1 MPERN
6 SREAIEAEI
15 SDEHKSFVVR
25 LIETYHAHPASWPG
39 MRTRFIRS
47 SEIEEAQIQVVL
59 EPSVNMFTC
68 DIGAPRELLGRA
80 KALGKTTLAMIG
92 SPHHVQRAAA
102 AGVDM
107 LIAQAY

>member
-1 MPERN
+1 
-6 SREAIEAEI
+6 
-15 SDEHKSFVVR
+15 
-25 LIETYHAHPASWPG
+25 

-59 EPSVNMFTC
+59 EPSVNIFTC
-68 DIGAPRELLGRA
+68 NIGAPRELLGRA

-107 LIAQAY
+107 LIAQGYYAGAHTGLIGTYFFDAANC